1 MKSPPSHISAEC
13 CKVASEISSRYS
25 STLMNDSAFSKTAF
39 EVDAN
44 GEFIR
49 DEGPGLIATG
59 AGIGGMGALIGSG
72 RFKSRAK
79 KLRDALAKSEAAI
92 IKPQNFTEMVDAR
105 AANIATRV
113 KSINLARKLKFAKR
127 MRNSLGALGLLGLG
141 TFGASA
147 MLES

>member
-79 KLRDALAKSEAAI
+79 KLTEMMANKSVGKVTSNFNLAK
-92 IKPQNFTEMVDAR
+92 
-105 AANIATRV
+105 
-113 KSINLARKLKFAKR
+113 KLRFAKR